1 MSIIDWPVDERP
13 REKLLK
19 QGAKSLSDAE
29 LLAIFLRTGVKG
41 KTAVDLARDLVQH
54 FHGLRGIFE
63 ADIQN
68 FCQHNGLGIAKYTQL
83 QACLE
88 MGRRYLYANLQKSRS
103 MDNIPDI
110 ACFLTSQ
117 LRHQQREIFAA
128 LFLDSQFGL
137 IAYEELFLGNLS
149 EIAVHPR
156 ELIKKTLK
164 YNAANIIVAHNHPS
178 GEPYPSREDKQLTQC
193 LKSALA
199 QIEVNLIDHMI
210 VGEGKVF
217 SFAEKNLLA

>member
-1 MSIIDWPVDERP
+1 MSITDWPTDERP

-41 KTAVDLARDLVQH
+41 KSAVDLARDLVLN

-63 ADIQN
+63 ANITD
-68 FCQHNGLGIAKYTQL
+68 FCQHHGLGLAKYVQL

-103 MDNIPDI
+103 MDNIQDI

-117 LRHQQREIFAA
+117 LRHQQREVFAA

-137 IAYEELFLGNLS
+137 IAYEELFLGSLS

-164 YNAANIIVAHNHPS
+164 YNAANIVVAHNHPS
-178 GEPYPSREDKQLTQC
+178 GEATPSREDKYLTQQ
-193 LKSALA
+193 LKSALDL
-199 QIEVNLIDHMI
+199 IEINLIDHI
-210 VGEGKVF
+210 IIGEGKVF

>member
-1 MSIIDWPVDERP
+1 MSITDWPVDERP

-41 KTAVDLARDLVQH
+41 KTAVDLSRDLVQH
-54 FHGLRGIFE
+54 FQGLRGIFE
-63 ADIQN
+63 ADIPT
-68 FCQHNGLGIAKYTQL
+68 FCQRHGLGIAKYVQL

-88 MGRRYLYANLQKSRS
+88 MGRRYLYANLRKSCS
-103 MDNIPDI
+103 MDNIQDI

-117 LRHQQREIFAA
+117 LRHQQREIFVA
-128 LFLDSQFGL
+128 LFLDSQLSL
-137 IAYEELFLGNLS
+137 IAYEELFLGSLS

-164 YNAANIIVAHNHPS
+164 HNAANIIVAHNHPS
-178 GEPYPSREDKQLTQC
+178 GEASPSREDKHLTQC

-199 QIEVNLIDHMI
+199 LIGVNLIDHMI
-210 VGEGKVF
+210 IGEGKVF
-217 SFAEKNLLA
+217 SFAEKNLLV